1 MGQTLDRKE
10 TVVKPLQRL
19 VDEAELRND
28 VNEPQRLGPHLEVP
42 KVAQYVV
49 FLYKRIE
56 SKRKF

>member
-49 FLYKRIE
+49 FYIRG
-56 SKRKF
+56 